1 MIKMEQKAVKS
12 PPTPEASKYISNSYF
27 NQRHEAVPHQKTV
40 WSTCL
45 IFVRSDNF
53 QALSE
58 HQLHMTQHNIA
69 IFQN

>member
-40 WSTCL
+40 WST
-45 IFVRSDNF
+45 
-53 QALSE
+53 
-58 HQLHMTQHNIA
+58 
-69 IFQN
+69 

>member
-40 WSTCL
+40 WSTL
-45 IFVRSDNF
+45 DVNF
-53 QALSE
+53 CEIRQLSSSFRTSAA
-58 HQLHMTQHNIA
+58 HDTT
-69 IFQN
+69 

>member
-12 PPTPEASKYISNSYF
+12 PPTPEASKYISNMRLSHIRKPSGRRY
-27 NQRHEAVPHQKTV
+27 T
-40 WSTCL
+40 L